1 MTMDDAEYDAVAAA
15 ITKALLEQE
24 IKELLEEHEK
34 MDDTDDNDALLL
46 AIITLG
52 LVCIVVVA
60 TCCCCGLLYC
70 LVKCI
75 RKRRNKKPQNIIII
89 NEEERK
95 KRCLVFLCGNA
106 YLEDVPRNF
115 LPLFTFS
122 RSRRMLLNNVNMY
135 VSKGN
140 LMQKS

>member
-46 AIITLG
+46 DIVTLG

-60 TCCCCGLLYC
+60 TCPTMVNFDEASSFY
-70 LVKCI
+70 
-75 RKRRNKKPQNIIII
+75 
-89 NEEERK
+89 ER
-95 KRCLVFLCGNA
+95 A
-106 YLEDVPRNF
+106 Y
-115 LPLFTFS
+115 S
-122 RSRRMLLNNVNMY
+122 CS
-135 VSKGN
+135 
-140 LMQKS
+140 